1 MSGPAGP
8 AGFEPP
14 SYEGKTNGVAIAAF
28 VTGLLG
34 CLGVLGLILGI
45 VALKQI
51 GERGGKGR
59 GLAIAGII
67 LSCLWIVGGIAGF
80 ALRGS
85 GNGSSA
91 SDDPGGSRPTTAVT
105 KPQKVDALK
114 MRLGDCINDD
124 SGATTTATA
133 EPVEVETVKVVPCN
147 GPHDGEVMAIFK
159 LPGAML
165 PSENKLRQLAGD
177 GCEKRITSKISRDP
191 AADSLATS
199 YYYPT
204 LESWTSGDRN
214 VTCVAVSATEGKK
227 LTRPIRG

>member
-1 MSGPAGP
+1 MPGPP
-8 AGFEPP
+8 GFEPP
-14 SYEGKTNGVAIAAF
+14 SYEGKTNGAAIAAF

-34 CLGVLGLILGI
+34 CFGVLGIIFGI

-67 LSCLWIVGGIAGF
+67 LSCLWIVAGVAGF
-80 ALRGS
+80 LLRGS
-85 GNGSSA
+85 DSGSST
-91 SDDPGGSRPTTAVT
+91 SDDPGGGRPTTAVT
-105 KPQKVDALK
+105 KPEKVDALK
-114 MRLGDCINDD
+114 MKLGDCINDD

-133 EPVEVETVKVVPCN
+133 EPVEVETVKVVPCS
-147 GPHDGEVMAIFK
+147 GPHDGEVLAVFK
-159 LPGAML
+159 LPGDML
-165 PSENKLRQLAGD
+165 PSENQLRRLAEE
-177 GCEKRITSKISRDP
+177 GCDKRITSKIRRDP
-191 AADSLATS
+191 AGASLATS